1 VIGRDRPALGL
12 PAVTRFGRVLLV
24 IIAVAFGIRVAYV
37 AIAKAGPCVVVVNG
51 RRLGSSPSK
60 CLRGDE
66 LFYNAESDYLAN
78 GHGFNEPLTAY
89 THPEAKKPP
98 PAADHPPLT
107 VVVLAPVS
115 WLSAHPPLSWVIKER
130 LHDYVRE
137 QRYAMVLLG
146 TLLVGLVGLLG
157 RRIGG
162 DAVGLVAAAIVA
174 VSPNIWVNDGLVMSE
189 TLTALTVTAV
199 LLSALWWR
207 DRPSWRRAALVGAA
221 CGLAALARVEFL
233 LLVPLLALVLA
244 FTLPRP
250 GADRWKQALI
260 VLGATLVVIGPW
272 VGFNLARF
280 QDPSFISTN
289 DGLTL
294 AGANCDS
301 VYYGSATGFWDLYC
315 AENVPPGDQSVAANA
330 LRRRGL
336 HYAKTHLSRVPLVVL
351 ARVGRAW
358 SVFRPLDAVSLN
370 TGEDREKWV
379 SRLGLVVYYPTMLF
393 AIAGAVVLWR
403 RRARAALWTLLV
415 PAIIVTLNTIVTYGI
430 PRFRAGAEPALA
442 ILAAVGAVAL
452 VRLWLDR
459 TAGDVPRMDVKLRS

>member
-1 VIGRDRPALGL
+1 MHLPALGL

-24 IIAVAFGIRVAYV
+24 IVAVAFGIRVAYV
-37 AIAKAGPCVVVVNG
+37 AIAKSGPCVVVVNG
-51 RRLGSSPSK
+51 KRLGSSPSK

-89 THPEAKKPP
+89 THPGTKAAP

-115 WLSAHPPLSWVIKER
+115 WLSAHPPLSWVIDEP
-130 LHDYVRE
+130 LADYARE

-146 TLLVGLVGLLG
+146 TLLVGLVGVLG

-162 DAVGLVAAAIVA
+162 DAVGLAAATLAA

-199 LLSALWWR
+199 LLGALWWR
-207 DRPSWRRAALVGAA
+207 DRPSWRRAAIVGAA

-233 LLVPLLALVLA
+233 LLVPLLALVFAL
-244 FTLPRP
+244 TLPRP
-250 GADRWKQALI
+250 WAERWKQAL
-260 VLGATLVVIGPW
+260 VVVGAMFIVIGPW

-294 AGANCDS
+294 AGANCDP
-301 VYYGSATGFWDLYC
+301 VYYGTGTGFWDLDC
-315 AENVPPGDQSVAANA
+315 AANPPPGDQSVAANA

-336 HYAKTHLSRVPLVVL
+336 HYAKTHLSRVPVVLL

-358 SVFRPLDAVSLN
+358 NAFRPLDAVTLN
-370 TGEDREKWV
+370 TGEDRETWV
-379 SRLGLVVYYPTMLF
+379 SRLGLVVYYPTMAF
-393 AIAGAVVLWR
+393 AIGGAVVLWR
-403 RRARAALWTLLV
+403 RRARAALWALVV
-415 PAIIVTLNTIVTYGI
+415 PAVIVTLNTMVTYGI

-442 ILAAVGAVAL
+442 LLAAVGAVAL
-452 VRLWLDR
+452 VRQYRDR
-459 TAGDVPRMDVKLRS
+459 TRAEVKVRS